1 MTLVTHCPY
10 GEQRR
15 YKRACSPLSVATK
28 RSTNTPCA
36 RICVSVY
43 CLVRPSVRSPRI
55 ENGVRIFR
63 FDVRLVFFSVF
74 VCVSAGLALNFHA
87 YQHERTAEL
96 NLVWFSH
103 KTTYTDKH
111 LLPHTV
117 RRHRVRSL
125 LASCAHAIRDSIRFR
140 VCMCVC
146 VSLISAT
153 CTTMLAGL
161 RTRSQ
166 RSLNRINTNARQSR
180 ISHRLIAA
188 AVVRAKTSPAAA
200 RTIHNNV

>member
-28 RSTNTPCA
+28 RSTNTLCA

-140 VCMCVC
+140 VCV
-146 VSLISAT
+146 
-153 CTTMLAGL
+153 
-161 RTRSQ
+161 
-166 RSLNRINTNARQSR
+166 
-180 ISHRLIAA
+180 
-188 AVVRAKTSPAAA
+188 
-200 RTIHNNV
+200 